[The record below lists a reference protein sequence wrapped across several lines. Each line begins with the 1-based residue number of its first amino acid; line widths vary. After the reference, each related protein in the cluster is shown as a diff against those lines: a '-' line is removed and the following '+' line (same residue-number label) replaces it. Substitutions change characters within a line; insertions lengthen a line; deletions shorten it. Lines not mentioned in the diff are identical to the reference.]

1 MKNNIFNSILLLSMV
16 FAKTS
21 FAQEIGTLFT
31 TPEERAYL
39 DFLREEFL
47 LNNQAN
53 DFDIDEVV
61 PAVPVIDV
69 EEDASSIS
77 TYSLGGI
84 FTRQDGSRTV
94 WLNENNITENNLP
107 DNMIL
112 VNTATSSLLRIQI
125 DTGVYDLR
133 AGQTLDVINNQV
145 LESWQLPR
153 PELDNE
159 LTENNT
165 DTNEEN
171 VQVAQLPED
180 NTTVIPSDV
189 DIVGSGEEL
198 IPAEE
203 LIQLLQEFQEA
214 QNNENLQ

>member
-1 MKNNIFNSILLLSMV
+1 MV